1 MNLND
6 IVINLITGLG
16 IGAGIGLI
24 ITEYNVWRMKRLA
37 RKLINEAAKKLEEA
51 IDGKELEELGKEII
65 DYAIER
71 VQEKLS
77 GLISSFSFENI
88 ANSVLDE
95 STEDSTED

>member
-6 IVINLITGLG
+6 IIINLITGLG
-16 IGAGIGLI
+16 IGAGIGFI

-51 IDGKELEELGKEII
+51 IDGKELEALGKEII

-71 VQEKLS
+71 IEEKIRNL
-77 GLISSFSFENI
+77 LNPTAISYVIDDNFE
-88 ANSVLDE
+88 E
-95 STEDSTED
+95 